1 MTSQNTGIS
10 RRSLLTGGAAALAG
24 GVLLGTAPIAART
37 AVAAEGGRFNLSVDS
52 ERWLREV
59 AIKDE
64 TVLQSFAFD
73 DAHSRVYLV
82 QRQNGTDELV
92 GDLTLTQLSYSGVV
106 TGYMVL
112 NGFGHGV
119 AIGVEPAGTDA
130 YIWTETDANPDSG
143 YGRAIARFRFSNGVS
158 LSPTSG
164 AVRVFRPVSGST
176 SNTVSVDT
184 LNSRIGVR
192 FRTSAGMQYRVYD
205 LAAFKAGVF
214 TPLHSF
220 AQTGVDGEVFQGWA
234 LYGDYVYQMTGTA
247 YTSES
252 GANPPSGH
260 GNTFVTCVD
269 VRNGALVQRSRT
281 EAAYSLDFR
290 EPEGVAVQ
298 RTSPPRFVMGFAS
311 GVGGARKV
319 SLYYKPQQ

>member
-1 MTSQNTGIS
+1 MSTESTGIS

-24 GVLLGTAPIAART
+24 GVLLGAAPAGAQTAAA
-37 AVAAEGGRFNLSVDS
+37 AAGGRFNLSVGA
-52 ERWLREV
+52 EQWLREV

-92 GDLTLTQLSYSGVV
+92 GDMTLTQLSYSGVV

-119 AIGVEPAGTDA
+119 AIGVEPVGSDA
-130 YIWTETDANPDSG
+130 YLWTETDANPGSG

-158 LSPTSG
+158 LTPTSS
-164 AVRVFRPVSGST
+164 AVQVFRPVSGST
-176 SNTVSVDT
+176 SNTLSIDT
-184 LNSRIGVR
+184 LNGRIGVR
-192 FRTSAGMQYRVYD
+192 YRTSAGMGYRVYD
-205 LAAFKAGVF
+205 LAAFKAGAF

-220 AQTGVDGEVFQGWA
+220 AQTGVDGETFQGWA

-260 GNTFVTCVD
+260 GNTYVTCLD
-269 VRNGALVQRSRT
+269 VRTGALVQRSRT
-281 EAAYSLDFR
+281 EAAYSLGYR
-290 EPEGVAVQ
+290 EPEGMAVQ
-298 RTSPPRFVMGFAS
+298 RTSPPRLMLGFAS
-311 GVGGARKV
+311 GATGARKV
-319 SLYYKPQQ
+319 SLYYKQQ